1 LNSLNP
7 EKLQQQARKILNDE
21 SDYADIKATSLT
33 ALEQFGD
40 DAALGKDKAL
50 MQSVTRFKSSKTS
63 AKYKQIAR
71 RFLGKHGQ

>member
-1 LNSLNP
+1 M
-7 EKLQQQARKILNDE
+7 
-21 SDYADIKATSLT
+21 T

-63 AKYKQIAR
+63 AKYKQTAR
-71 RFLGKHGQ
+71 RFLSKYGQ